1 MIIIIF
7 NLLYFIVFLLLS
19 CFVLVYWFGLHWFF
33 SLILIV
39 FEVIVLCLI
48 NTNKYKTTLFPSQ
61 INNKINVK
69 EKGGGGGV
77 GTFGC
82 IPIRRLQ
89 RKGTFY
95 TFVPLFLILY
105 LLLFRFIC
113 LPNCFLFLFLFLFPH
128 REDPRAL
135 APNQVECRFLA
146 KPHLAK

>member
-69 EKGGGGGV
+69 EKGGVRYLRLYTHKEAPAKGNILHICP
-77 GTFGC
+77 TLSHPLPSPL
-82 IPIRRLQ
+82 PIH
-89 RKGTFY
+89 
-95 TFVPLFLILY
+95 
-105 LLLFRFIC
+105 
-113 LPNCFLFLFLFLFPH
+113 LP
-128 REDPRAL
+128 A
-135 APNQVECRFLA
+135 
-146 KPHLAK
+146 